1 MFASLWSARA
11 QSGSRGRPR
20 PTRPRL
26 SLESLE
32 DRTVPSTGPGGGSTL
47 ISGTPGGSGTA
58 VILTSG
64 GSGSTSGGTGS
75 TPGGS
80 GSTGGGSGGS
90 LFMSGPGYPLAPTTG
105 PTPTSPTPTTS
116 DVLVPLCGTTDPT
129 VVVGP
134 VVTA

>member
-1 MFASLWSARA
+1 MFASLWSARV

-32 DRTVPSTGPGGGSTL
+32 DRTVPSSGPGGGSGL
-47 ISGTPGGSGTA
+47 ISGTPGGSG
-58 VILTSG
+58 
-64 GSGSTSGGTGS
+64 STS
-75 TPGGS
+75 
-80 GSTGGGSGGS
+80 GGSGGS

-105 PTPTSPTPTTS
+105 PTPASPTPTTS